1 VVRKVRGRGRVPELT
16 SSVEREGVGSG
27 EFAAPKSYYNNPA
40 GFFPRDPR
48 RNGVT
53 HRQVDRHPRSK
64 PASLS
69 LAMGGTT
76 PGTHAEMDTRINVHY
91 RQEGICQCPLHASA
105 TLGPCPTHPCALAR
119 VSIAC
124 AHHTSQHPRP
134 ARSFPRGDCR
144 SQP

>member
-1 VVRKVRGRGRVPELT
+1 MIFGDTIFRPDTCVSEGRTRRTWVGRRCFFLALFFLLFFVFFLNNNFF
-16 SSVEREGVGSG
+16 GVG
-27 EFAAPKSYYNNPA
+27 
-40 GFFPRDPR
+40 RDPR

-105 TLGPCPTHPCALAR
+105 TLGPCLTHPCA
-119 VSIAC
+119 
-124 AHHTSQHPRP
+124 
-134 ARSFPRGDCR
+134 
-144 SQP
+144 